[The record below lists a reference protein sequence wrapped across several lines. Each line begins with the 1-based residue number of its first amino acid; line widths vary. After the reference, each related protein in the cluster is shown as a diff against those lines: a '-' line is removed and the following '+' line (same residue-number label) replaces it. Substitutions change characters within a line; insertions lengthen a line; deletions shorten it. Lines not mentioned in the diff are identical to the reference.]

1 MLQEIHT
8 AINWLSREKIIA
20 ILNDYG
26 FQCYDRE
33 TTKELEDALR
43 SNIQDGTIPESA
55 VQSN

>member
-1 MLQEIHT
+1 MKQSIHA
-8 AINWLSREKIIA
+8 AINWLSREDIIK

-43 SNIQDGTIPESA
+43 SNIADGTIPES
-55 VQSN
+55 VLDR